1 MNNSLKINIDG
12 QTHILK
18 KLPVHVAVI
27 MDGNGRWAKR
37 RGLPRLAG
45 HRAGMRSVK
54 AIVNAC
60 GQAGIQCLTLY
71 AFSVENWLRPKP
83 EVTGLMQILREYLLK
98 EVDELDSKGVKIVTS
113 GRTHDLESKA
123 RKILMESIER
133 TRNNRGLVL
142 NLALS
147 YGGRA
152 ELTDAFK
159 RMAQDLLAHRI
170 DQSRISEELIQKYLY
185 QPELPDPDLIIR
197 TSGENRISNF
207 LLWQSSYAEFYV
219 TEVLW
224 PDFGEQD
231 LHRALFDYQQRER
244 RYGKV

>member
-1 MNNSLKINIDG
+1 MKIIIDG
-12 QTHILK
+12 HTHILK
-18 KLPVHVAVI
+18 KLPAHVAVI
-27 MDGNGRWAKR
+27 MDGNGRWARK

-54 AIVNAC
+54 TIVNAS
-60 GQAGIQCLTLY
+60 GETGIKCLTLY
-71 AFSVENWLRPKP
+71 AFSVENWLRPRA

-98 EVDELDSKGVKIVTS
+98 EVDELDAKGVRIITS
-113 GRTHDLESKA
+113 GRTNDLEAKA
-123 RKILMESIER
+123 RKILEESIER
-133 TRNNRGLVL
+133 TRYNKGLVL

-152 ELTDAFK
+152 ELSDAFK
-159 RMAQDLLAHRI
+159 KMAHDLLGHRI
-170 DQSRISEELIQKYLY
+170 EPGKINEELIQKYLY
-185 QPELPDPDLIIR
+185 HPELPDPDLIIR

-219 TEVLW
+219 TDVLW

-244 RYGKV
+244 RFGKT

>member
-1 MNNSLKINIDG
+1 
-12 QTHILK
+12 
-18 KLPVHVAVI
+18 
-27 MDGNGRWAKR
+27 
-37 RGLPRLAG
+37 
-45 HRAGMRSVK
+45 
-54 AIVNAC
+54 
-60 GQAGIQCLTLY
+60 
-71 AFSVENWLRPKP
+71 
-83 EVTGLMQILREYLLK
+83 
-98 EVDELDSKGVKIVTS
+98 
-113 GRTHDLESKA
+113 
-123 RKILMESIER
+123 
-133 TRNNRGLVL
+133 
-142 NLALS
+142 
-147 YGGRA
+147 
-152 ELTDAFK
+152 
-159 RMAQDLLAHRI
+159 MAQDLLAHRI